1 MDIETIITELKTQ
14 NPREAHITAPLALLQ
29 EYEQAG
35 FSTDGAVFEENGERL
50 VNLQKSFVFDNA
62 DTLVLIR
69 RFPPFSPARYSARK
83 NARMQYCALPPWG
96 ILLLTSTANALQT
109 AN

>member
-1 MDIETIITELKTQ
+1 MDIETIINELKKQ
-14 NPREAHITAPLALLQ
+14 DPREAHITAPLALLQ

-62 DTLVLIR
+62 EALVAEVGCEL
-69 RFPPFSPARYSARK
+69 AEV
-83 NARMQYCALPPWG
+83 
-96 ILLLTSTANALQT
+96 ILADVVAGE
-109 AN
+109 